1 MEFSSIEAFEV
12 RAEAFRIMTG
22 HMAPGKDAAAASH
35 EGCANRGA
43 SACSAAAIAGQR
55 WCEFFEG
62 EVMSTWA
69 DEYIQLLDD
78 CEARED
84 RLTDWERGFVDS
96 LRRQLTE
103 GRRPSQKQIDAL
115 DATWE
120 RATKRG

>member
-1 MEFSSIEAFEV
+1 M
-12 RAEAFRIMTG
+12 
-22 HMAPGKDAAAASH
+22 
-35 EGCANRGA
+35 N
-43 SACSAAAIAGQR
+43 
-55 WCEFFEG
+55 
-62 EVMSTWA
+62 TWA